1 MLKNINNKWYK
12 IPLLYPSGGGQQ
24 FNYLY
29 LPSTAYVDIGIA
41 DTNAYLF
48 HLVYTPISLQ
58 TSYQNYIAS
67 HLDNFTL
74 AFYSSN
80 KNYLRVCGTEIS
92 KSINAN
98 WNTRIDYTYD
108 SNQNGFASLGN
119 SGENI
124 IINNNTS
131 FSRGGYQKFEL
142 LELNTNDN
150 DNYLFVPYVKN
161 SEPGLLE
168 TIHNVFIPASGTGAY
183 CE

>member
-1 MLKNINNKWYK
+1 MIAKRMNKTYRV
-12 IPLLYPSGGGQQ
+12 PLLYDGAGGGQQ
-24 FNYLY
+24 FNYLF
-29 LPSTAYVDIGIA
+29 LPSSAYVDTGIA
-41 DTNAYLF
+41 DTNAHLF

-80 KNYLRVCGTEIS
+80 KNYLRVCGQEIS

-131 FSRGGYQKFEL
+131 FNRGGYQKFEL
-142 LELNTNDN
+142 LELYTND
-150 DNYLFVPYVKN
+150 DNYLFVPYVTN
-161 SEPGLLE
+161 SEPGLFDL
-168 TIHNVFIPASGTGAY
+168 IHNVFIPASGNGAY

>member
-1 MLKNINNKWYK
+1 MIAKRMNRTYK
-12 IPLLYPSGGGQQ
+12 VPLLLAGGGQR
-24 FNYLY
+24 FDYLY
-29 LPSTAYVDIGIA
+29 LPSSAWVDIGIA
-41 DTNAYLF
+41 DTNAHLF

-67 HLDNFTL
+67 HLDDFTL

-80 KNYLRVCGTEIS
+80 KNYLRVCGQEIS

-98 WNTRIDYTYD
+98 WNTRYDYTYD

-131 FSRGGYQKFEL
+131 FTRGGYQKFEL
-142 LELNTNDN
+142 LELYTNDD
-150 DNYLFVPYVKN
+150 DNYLFVPYVTN
-161 SEPGLLE
+161 SETGLFDL
-168 TIHNVFIPASGTGAY
+168 IHNVFIPASGNGAY